1 MSLSVTG
8 ALRDGVERT
17 ATPIGAGL
25 LAVLLVARLAAAVV
39 VDTRLPTVAAALNDL
54 SGDQVLEPVRGPMAV
69 DLPAAALTG
78 LSLLAAIVTAA
89 VVALGFRAFA
99 GDRHGRLPADAWD
112 GLAWATLNV
121 LVAQLVLGS
130 LFGIGLALFVLPGI
144 VVAVAFVFVPAAIAV
159 DGHNALRAMVE
170 SWRTARGSWLRVLL
184 VLVGIAV
191 VGFTFNLSGTVL
203 ALLLFGEG
211 IGVDVVG
218 VLFGSLVVLY
228 AIGTVASAFDQ
239 LRTVDD
245 EFGDIDDELL
255 P

>member
-1 MSLSVTG
+1 MSLSVSG
-8 ALRDGVERT
+8 ALRDGVERI
-17 ATPIGAGL
+17 ATPVGAGL
-25 LAVLLVARLAAAVV
+25 LAVLLVGRLAAVV
-39 VDTRLPTVAAALNDL
+39 VVDTQLPMVAAALNDL
-54 SGDQVLEPVRGPMAV
+54 SGEQVLEPVPGPMAV
-69 DLPAAALTG
+69 DLPPAALTG

-99 GDRHGRLPADAWD
+99 GERPGRLPPDAWD
-112 GLAWATLNV
+112 GLAWATFNV
-121 LVAQLVLGS
+121 LVAQLVLG
-130 LFGIGLALFVLPGI
+130 LLLGLGLALFVLPGI
-144 VVAVAFVFVPAAIAV
+144 VVAIAFVFVPAAIAI

-170 SWRTARGSWLRVLL
+170 SWRTAWGSWLRVLL
-184 VLVGIAV
+184 LLVGIAV

-203 ALLLFGEG
+203 AVLLFGEG

-218 VLFGSLVVLY
+218 IVFGSVVVLY
-228 AIGTVASAFDQ
+228 AIGTVASAFEQ